1 MNPEDEIRRIGS
13 ELRWSASGAEF
24 VEEAEITESETETG
38 RRRRQTMI
46 DVVTE
51 AMHRGDTVT
60 ARFADTVMTGRIVA
74 VGTDYFSL
82 ETPYE
87 VADLRTAV
95 VALSISRQ
103 PEGGTSAK
111 PGSVTFKARLAEYE
125 QTGETVG
132 LALRDGRK
140 WDASRLHVVAD
151 DHVAIGHEGEPR
163 TYLPLADIAAAFRSR
178 LAR

>member
-1 MNPEDEIRRIGS
+1 MNSDEEIRRMGS
-13 ELRWSASGAEF
+13 ELRWSATGAEF

-46 DVVTE
+46 DIVTE

-60 ARFADTVMTGRIVA
+60 ARFADTVVTGTVVA
-74 VGTDYFSL
+74 VGSDYFSV

-87 VADLRTAV
+87 VGDLKTDV
-95 VALSISRQ
+95 VALSVSKQ
-103 PEGGTSAK
+103 PEGGSSTK
-111 PGSVTFKARLAEYE
+111 PGSMTFKARLAEYE

-132 LALRDGRK
+132 LVLRDGRK
-140 WDASRLHVVAD
+140 WDASQLHVVAA

-163 TYLPLADIAAAFRSR
+163 TYLPLGEIAAAFRSR
-178 LAR
+178 LSR